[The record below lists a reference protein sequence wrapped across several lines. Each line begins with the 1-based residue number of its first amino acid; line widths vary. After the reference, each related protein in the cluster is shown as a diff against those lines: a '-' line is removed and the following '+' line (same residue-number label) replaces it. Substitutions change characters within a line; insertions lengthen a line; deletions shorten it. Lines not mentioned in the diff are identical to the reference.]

1 MGAFEVTQDSDEDC
15 MLRYAD
21 GELAA
26 FQALYERHR
35 GGLYRYFLRQSP
47 QDVAEELFQDVWTR
61 VIQARR
67 RYRPDA
73 TFRTW
78 LYTLARNRLIDYWR
92 RQGRDPLAISGM
104 PEMGLDAA
112 GEHPAGNPGRLADLR
127 DCLEQLLRLVE
138 SLPALQRETF
148 LLKHDAGMTLLEI
161 AAALDTG
168 AETAK
173 SRLRYAMERLRAGLP
188 EECLEDHEHG

>member
-1 MGAFEVTQDSDEDC
+1 MGTSEVTQDSDEDC

-21 GELAA
+21 GELTA
-26 FQALYERHR
+26 FQILYERHR

-47 QDVAEELFQDVWTR
+47 RDVAEELFQDVWTR

-92 RQGRDPLAISGM
+92 RQGRDPLGLSG
-104 PEMGLDAA
+104 DAA
-112 GEHPAGNPGRLADLR
+112 EAGEQLTANPRRLADLR
-127 DCLEQLLRLVE
+127 DCLEQLLQLVE
-138 SLPALQRETF
+138 ALPALQREAF
-148 LLKHDAGMTLLEI
+148 LLRHDGGMTLAEI
-161 AAALDTG
+161 AVALDTG

-188 EECLEDHEHG
+188 EECLEGHEHG

>member
-15 MLRYAD
+15 MLRYAEGD
-21 GELAA
+21 LAA
-26 FQALYERHR
+26 FQTLYDRHR

-47 QDVAEELFQDVWTR
+47 RDVAEELFQDVWAR
-61 VIQARR
+61 VIQGRR

-73 TFRTW
+73 AFRTW

-92 RQGRDPLAISGM
+92 RQGRDPLAESGNAAV
-104 PEMGLDAA
+104 PEFAA
-112 GEHPAGNPGRLADLR
+112 ENPTGNPRRLVDLR
-127 DCLEQLLRLVE
+127 GCLERLLRLVE
-138 SLPALQRETF
+138 ALPALQREAF
-148 LLKHDAGMTLLEI
+148 LLRHDAGMTLAEI
-161 AAALDTG
+161 AAVLGTG

-188 EECLEDHEHG
+188 GECLEGREHD

>member
-15 MLRYAD
+15 MLRYAG

-26 FQALYERHR
+26 FQTLYERHR

-47 QDVAEELFQDVWTR
+47 RDVAEELFQDVWTR

-67 RYRPDA
+67 RYRPEA

-78 LYTLARNRLIDYWR
+78 LYTLAHNRLIDYWR
-92 RQGRDPLAISGM
+92 RQGRDPLGF
-104 PEMGLDAA
+104 PGYA
-112 GEHPAGNPGRLADLR
+112 GEVADDAGDRLAGNPRRLADLR

-138 SLPALQRETF
+138 ALPVLQREAF
-148 LLKHDAGMTLLEI
+148 LLRHDGGMTLAEI

-188 EECLEDHEHG
+188 EECLEGQEHG

>member
-1 MGAFEVTQDSDEDC
+1 

-26 FQALYERHR
+26 FRTLYDRHR

-47 QDVAEELFQDVWTR
+47 RDVAEELFQDVWTR
-61 VIQARR
+61 VIQSRR

-92 RQGRDPLAISGM
+92 RHGRDPLDSSGV
-104 PEMGLDAA
+104 AA
-112 GEHPAGNPGRLADLR
+112 SEFAQARERPNRNPGRLTDLR
-127 DCLEQLLRLVE
+127 DCLEKLLRLVE
-138 SLPALQRETF
+138 ALPALQREAF
-148 LLKHDAGMTLLEI
+148 LLRHDAGMTLAEI

-173 SRLRYAMERLRAGLP
+173 SRLRYAMERLREGMP
-188 EECLEDHEHG
+188 EECLENHEHG

>member
-1 MGAFEVTQDSDEDC
+1 MGRVEVTQDSDEDC
-15 MLRYAD
+15 MLRFAD

-26 FQALYERHR
+26 FQMLYERHR

-47 QDVAEELFQDVWTR
+47 RDVAEELFQDVWTR

-92 RQGRDPLAISGM
+92 CQGRDPLAASG
-104 PEMGLDAA
+104 DAA
-112 GEHPAGNPGRLADLR
+112 IAEDAGGSPAGNPLRLANLR
-127 DCLEQLLRLVE
+127 DCLERLLRLVE
-138 SLPALQRETF
+138 ALPALQRETF
-148 LLKHDAGMTLLEI
+148 LLRHDAGMTLAEI

-173 SRLRYAMERLRAGLP
+173 SRLRYAMKRLREDLP
-188 EECLEDHEHG
+188 EECLEGHEHD

>member
-1 MGAFEVTQDSDEDC
+1 
-15 MLRYAD
+15 MLRYAE

-35 GGLYRYFLRQSP
+35 GGLYRYLLRQASR
-47 QDVAEELFQDVWTR
+47 DIADELFQDIWTR

-73 TFRTW
+73 TFQTW

-92 RQGRDPLAISGM
+92 HQNRDPLAVSGNAAV
-104 PEMGLDAA
+104 PEDA
-112 GEHPAGNPGRLADLR
+112 GENPTGNPRRLADLR
-127 DCLEQLLRLVE
+127 DCLERLLRLVE
-138 SLPALQRETF
+138 ALPALQREAF
-148 LLKHDAGMTLLEI
+148 LLRHDAGMTLVEI

-168 AETAK
+168 TETAK

-188 EECLEDHEHG
+188 EECLEGREHD

>member
-1 MGAFEVTQDSDEDC
+1 MGAVEVTPDSDEDC
-15 MLRYAD
+15 MLRYAE

-26 FQALYERHR
+26 FQSLYERHR

-47 QDVAEELFQDVWTR
+47 RDVAEELFQDVWTR

-92 RQGRDPLAISGM
+92 RQSRDPLAVSGN
-104 PEMGLDAA
+104 AA
-112 GEHPAGNPGRLADLR
+112 VAENAGQNPTGNPRRLADLR

-138 SLPALQRETF
+138 ALPALQRETF
-148 LLKHDAGMTLLEI
+148 LLRHDAGMTLAEI

-173 SRLRYAMERLRAGLP
+173 SRLRYAMERLRASLP
-188 EECLEDHEHG
+188 EECLEGREHD

>member
-1 MGAFEVTQDSDEDC
+1 MQDSDEDC

-26 FQALYERHR
+26 FQVLYERHR
-35 GGLYRYFLRQSP
+35 GSLYRYFLRQSP
-47 QDVAEELFQDVWTR
+47 RDVAEELFQDVWTR
-61 VIQARR
+61 VIQARS

-78 LYTLARNRLIDYWR
+78 LYTLARNRMIDYWR
-92 RQGRDPLAISGM
+92 RQGRDPLALSGNT
-104 PEMGLDAA
+104 DAVLYDA
-112 GEHPAGNPGRLADLR
+112 GEHPTGNPRRLADLR
-127 DCLEQLLRLVE
+127 ECLEQLLRLVE
-138 SLPALQRETF
+138 SLPVLQREAF
-148 LLKHDAGMTLLEI
+148 LLRHDAGMTLPEI

-188 EECLEDHEHG
+188 EECLEGHEHG